1 MPACWA
7 IRSSRRQRRRAR
19 RDFQAQGYPAQ
30 KWFFR
35 HGPGAGQEG
44 LEKNL
49 ALARAV
55 RAAVGPHYPLMFD
68 AFMSWNVQYATQM
81 LHALEPLNLTW
92 LEEPIPPERVSEL
105 RKLRQTSRV
114 PIATGEHV
122 YTCWQSKEL
131 LVNGAVDFLQNDP
144 DWTGGISELVKI
156 CALASAFE
164 VPVIAH
170 GHSLL
175 GAQHVAASQSPAAVP
190 WVEYLVYHQP
200 ARQHFLNPVYAP
212 EQGHVALPVLP
223 GLGMVLDESKIEK
236 RVEVTF

>member
-1 MPACWA
+1 M
-7 IRSSRRQRRRAR
+7 
-19 RDFQAQGYPAQ
+19 
-30 KWFFR
+30 
-35 HGPGAGQEG
+35 
-44 LEKNL
+44 
-49 ALARAV
+49 ARAV
-55 RAAVGPHYPLMFD
+55 REAVGPHYPLMLD

-105 RKLRQTSRV
+105 RKLRQVIQGADLPLANTSTR
-114 PIATGEHV
+114 AGRA
-122 YTCWQSKEL
+122 KEL
-131 LVNGAVDFLQNDP
+131 LVNGAVDYLQNDP

-175 GAQHVAASQSPAAVP
+175 GALHVAASQSPAAVP

-200 ARQHFLNPVYAP
+200 VRQHFLNPVYAP
-212 EQGHVALPVLP
+212 ENGHVALPVLP
-223 GLGMVLDESKIEK
+223 GLGIVLDEGKIEK
-236 RVEVTF
+236 RVELVF